1 MNKFLERFYLVS
13 KLSTILLLLG
23 IIFFL
28 SYLFWQSYNKIDM
41 SNNRSD
47 FDENFAIILGH
58 LEKNTEEIKTLN
70 IQINK
75 NQSKYK
81 EINQILSNQ
90 QNNDFLIQ
98 ENKILKDEIKKLANE
113 IQKLNSKIV
122 SKKKQKI
129 NNNKQEIEI
138 DENLINLIKIKFEN
152 GSDVN
157 EELELLKKIIN
168 DEIDVSYL
176 EKLLVLNDR
185 KFGGLDQLKIEF
197 KKMMQDYMNFY
208 YLKKNDNFFI
218 RTISNFITIE
228 PNSEFEI
235 QNHEIKLFS
244 IIEEKVKRNDI
255 KTAVFYINQINKNE
269 FFNSWINQANLYLD
283 FNNNFK
289 NFYNCFTDIIFINN
303 Y

>member
-47 FDENFAIILGH
+47 FDENFEIILGH
-58 LEKNTEEIKTLN
+58 LEKHTEEIKSLN

-75 NQSKYK
+75 NQNKYK

-98 ENKILKDEIKKLANE
+98 ENKILKDEVKKLSNE

-138 DENLINLIKIKFEN
+138 DENLINLIKMKFES
-152 GSDVN
+152 GSDVYA
-157 EELELLKKIIN
+157 ELELLKKIIN

-197 KKMMQDYMNFY
+197 KKMMQDYMNIY

-228 PNSEFEI
+228 PNSELEI
-235 QNHEIKLFS
+235 ENHEIKLFS

-283 FNNNFK
+283 FNNNLAKLF
-289 NFYNCFTDIIFINN
+289 N
-303 Y
+303 

>member
-41 SNNRSD
+41 SNTKSD
-47 FDENFAIILGH
+47 FDENFEIILGH
-58 LEKNTEEIKTLN
+58 LEKHTEEIKSLN

-75 NQSKYK
+75 NQNKYK

-98 ENKILKDEIKKLANE
+98 ENKILKDEVKKLSNE

-138 DENLINLIKIKFEN
+138 DENLINLIKMKFEN
-152 GSDVN
+152 GSDVYA
-157 EELELLKKIIN
+157 ELALLKKIIN

-197 KKMMQDYMNFY
+197 KK
-208 YLKKNDNFFI
+208 LL
-218 RTISNFITIE
+218 S
-228 PNSEFEI
+228 
-235 QNHEIKLFS
+235 KLC
-244 IIEEKVKRNDI
+244 NL
-255 KTAVFYINQINKNE
+255 VFCN
-269 FFNSWINQANLYLD
+269 
-283 FNNNFK
+283 
-289 NFYNCFTDIIFINN
+289 
-303 Y
+303 

>member
-1 MNKFLERFYLVS
+1 
-13 KLSTILLLLG
+13 
-23 IIFFL
+23 
-28 SYLFWQSYNKIDM
+28 M
-41 SNNRSD
+41 SNTNTKSD
-47 FDENFAIILGH
+47 FDENFEIILGH
-58 LEKNTEEIKTLN
+58 LEKHTEEIKSLN

-75 NQSKYK
+75 NQNKYK

-98 ENKILKDEIKKLANE
+98 ENKILKDEVKKLSNE

-138 DENLINLIKIKFEN
+138 DENLINLIKMKFEN
-152 GSDVN
+152 GSDVYA
-157 EELELLKKIIN
+157 ELELLKKIIN

-197 KKMMQDYMNFY
+197 KKMMQDYMNIY

-218 RTISNFITIE
+218 RSISNFITIE

-235 QNHEIKLFS
+235 ENHEIKLFS

-283 FNNNFK
+283 FNNNLEKLF
-289 NFYNCFTDIIFINN
+289 N
-303 Y
+303 